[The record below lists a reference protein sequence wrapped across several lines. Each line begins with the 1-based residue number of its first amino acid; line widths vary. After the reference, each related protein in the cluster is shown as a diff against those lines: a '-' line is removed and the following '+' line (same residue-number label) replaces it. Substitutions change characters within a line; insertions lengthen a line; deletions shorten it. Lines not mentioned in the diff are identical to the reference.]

1 MCAFTPISRKIG
13 HTVRS
18 TYVYVRILREADRIH
33 FYRGLHQ
40 RIADRTAVG
49 SFRNICF
56 ESLDAEILDAASSIL
71 RPLKFLHSS
80 AKKLRMYL
88 VVVHIFRNI
97 YFELLYPEISTNI
110 AQNIFYFELLDP
122 EIFTNS
128 TQNIFYFQLPD
139 PEI

>member
-1 MCAFTPISRKIG
+1 
-13 HTVRS
+13 
-18 TYVYVRILREADRIH
+18 
-33 FYRGLHQ
+33 
-40 RIADRTAVG
+40 
-49 SFRNICF
+49 
-56 ESLDAEILDAASSIL
+56 
-71 RPLKFLHSS
+71 
-80 AKKLRMYL
+80 MYL